1 MPRLI
6 GQGVP
11 ADVIDVQVC
20 ADDGVDGVGGE
31 ARCSKVGEK
40 RSMLVVELRDLG
52 PVLGDADT
60 SVNDDATRSVLD
72 DKV

>member
-1 MPRLI
+1 
-6 GQGVP
+6 
-11 ADVIDVQVC
+11 VQTTVST
-20 ADDGVDGVGGE
+20 ASGGE

-40 RSMLVVELRDLG
+40 RSTLVVELRDLG
-52 PVLGDADT
+52 AVLGDADT

>member
-11 ADVIDVQVC
+11 ADMIDVQVC
-20 ADDGVDGVGGE
+20 SDDGVDGVGG
-31 ARCSKVGEK
+31 
-40 RSMLVVELRDLG
+40 RSPLQQGRRETVDAGVELRDLG
-52 PVLGDADT
+52 AVLGDADT

>member
-11 ADVIDVQVC
+11 ADMIDVQVC
-20 ADDGVDGVGGE
+20 ADDGVDGIGGAKPAA
-31 ARCSKVGEK
+31 ARSARTVDAG
-40 RSMLVVELRDLG
+40 VELRDLG
-52 PVLGDADT
+52 AVLGDADT